1 MERENPVV
9 ESTVNEGVKRRT
21 LAKGAIW
28 SIPVVAV
35 ASAAPAF
42 AASPQP
48 TLSAA
53 GRGTW
58 NLTWYTERV
67 DNYQSFKLFSTIP
80 GNTSPGQGFCVLNST
95 TSSAISNASVTYYLP
110 YYDLRFSAQNGP
122 GFNGW
127 SQLSRDSSKNNK
139 YYRSV
144 TYYAYTS
151 VYSGGIT
158 AKNGT
163 TCFPSFGFES
173 NDGLNTS
180 GYFFV
185 DHSVLVNGSTLDA
198 NYGPV
203 QMFG

>member
-1 MERENPVV
+1 MGN
-9 ESTVNEGVKRRT
+9 ESIDRRH

-28 SIPVVAV
+28 SVPVVAV
-35 ASAAPAF
+35 VSAAPAT
-42 AASPQP
+42 AASPSPQ
-48 TLSAA
+48 LQAS

-67 DNYQSFKLFSTIP
+67 DNFQSFKLFSTTP
-80 GNTSPGQGFCVLNST
+80 GSTTPGQGFCVLNST
-95 TSSAISNASVTYYLP
+95 TSTQISNASVTYYLP
-110 YYDLRFSAQNGP
+110 YYDLTFSAQNGP

-127 SQLSRDSSKNNK
+127 SRLSRDYGKGNK
-139 YYRSV
+139 SYRNI

-158 AKNGT
+158 ARNGT
-163 TCFPSFGFES
+163 TCFPAFGFES
-173 NDGLNTS
+173 NDGLDSS

-185 DHSVLVNGSTLDA
+185 DHSVLVNGNTLTA